1 MSRHYPV
8 AVGAVLVVL
17 LGINLWLWPNWDLE
31 HSATSFGVAREGYK
45 AAYDLLS
52 ELGLPVSRSYLP
64 VNRVAR
70 NRPLWL
76 VSPSF
81 LDPEQKGPDHD
92 PDAHELLK
100 WIGSGGTAVVFGEP
114 DSAWKT
120 LGISP
125 KTSEGGE
132 TSVITGDF
140 APAPRELKVAGL
152 LYFSGG
158 VGRARVALR
167 SSKAPFAV
175 DVPVGAGRLIA
186 VADGRFLHNINL
198 GHADASVLVYDLA
211 RALGAPAFD
220 ERCHGLAA
228 PVSLTAL
235 IAHSRAILPLGLGL
249 LAALLWIGEQRKWP
263 RRTLAEPSDG
273 PQPSIAS
280 FVESLGV
287 LYSRANDP
295 QSVFLAYR
303 SGFVRRLGR
312 QLSPRADLPDNR
324 VIERLARDHS
334 LSSETRRWL
343 VDGAAPR
350 DEKELVI
357 AVRAIES
364 YPKTL
369 R

>member
-1 MSRHYPV
+1 MSRYYPV

-64 VNRVAR
+64 VSRVAR

-81 LDPEQKGPDHD
+81 LDSAQKGPDHD
-92 PDAHELLK
+92 QDARELLK

-114 DSAWKT
+114 ESEWKT
-120 LGISP
+120 LGITA
-125 KTSEGGE
+125 KTSEGGQ

-140 APAPRELKVAGL
+140 APVARELRVAGL
-152 LYFSGG
+152 RYFSGG
-158 VGRARVALR
+158 VDRARVALR
-167 SSKAPFAV
+167 SAQGPFAV
-175 DVPVGAGRLIA
+175 EMPVGAGRLVA
-186 VADGRFLHNINL
+186 VADGRFLRNINL
-198 GHADASVLVYDLA
+198 AHGDASVLVYDLA

-228 PVSLTAL
+228 PVSLTTL

-263 RRTLAEPSDG
+263 RRTLAEPPDG

-295 QSVFLAYR
+295 QSVFMAYR

-343 VDGAAPR
+343 VDGVVPR

-357 AVRAIES
+357 AVRALES
-364 YPKTL
+364 YPKIG